1 MSFIVVDRKLN
12 TPGKLLYKQDQDSG
26 KVCVYAA
33 CQNIRDNVEGGVEGG
48 YPVRLTSR
56 LSSVSIMVHAD
67 SKTPIRLHVCK
78 GDEIWISGENECVA
92 WCVVD

>member
-12 TPGKLLYKQDQDSG
+12 TPGILLYKQDNEAGNVS
-26 KVCVYAA
+26 VYAA
-33 CQNIRDNVEGGVEGG
+33 GQTTTDNGQDT

-56 LSSVSIMVHAD
+56 VSGLSIVVHAQ

>member
-26 KVCVYAA
+26 KVCVYVAG
-33 CQNIRDNVEGGVEGG
+33 QNITDNVEDSF
-48 YPVRLTSR
+48 PVRLTSR
-56 LSSVSIMVHAD
+56 SSAISVIVHAN

-78 GDEIWISGENECVA
+78 DDEIWISGDNECVA

>member
-1 MSFIVVDRKLN
+1 MSFIVVDRKLD
-12 TPGKLLYKQDQDSG
+12 TPGILLYKQDQDSG

-33 CQNIRDNVEGGVEGG
+33 SKNITDNVEGG

-56 LSSVSIMVHAD
+56 LSAVSVMVHANA
-67 SKTPIRLHVCK
+67 KTPIRLHVCK
-78 GDEIWISGENECVA
+78 GDEIWISSEHECVA

>member
-26 KVCVYAA
+26 RVCVYAA
-33 CQNIRDNVEGGVEGG
+33 SQQRTENDDF
-48 YPVRLTSR
+48 PVRLTSR
-56 LSSVSIMVHAD
+56 LSAVSVMVRAD